1 MSLSILVADDEQ
13 LARSRLRRLLA
24 GCSEPAIGDVQEA
37 ASGEQAL
44 ALARA
49 GSFDAALLDI
59 HMPGMSGMELAAAL
73 RQLPHAPAIIFVTAH
88 SEHAVDAFELE
99 ALDYLTK
106 PVRAERLQAALAK
119 VERTR
124 RASAPADPPADGDD
138 AGQWLHINDR
148 GNVLRVPVR
157 DVLCFKAELKYIT
170 VRTASARY
178 LLDGSINQ
186 LEALYGER
194 FLRVHR
200 NALVARH
207 AIRALLRSNDITEG
221 EGWAVRLHGL
231 DEELPVSRR
240 QLSKVRA
247 ALDERERKA

>member
-1 MSLSILVADDEQ
+1 MSLNILLADDEP

-24 GCSEPAIGDVQEA
+24 QCTEPSIGAVAEA
-37 ASGEQAL
+37 ASGEEAL

-49 GSFDAALLDI
+49 QAFDAALLDI
-59 HMPGMSGMELAAAL
+59 HMPGMDGMALAAAL
-73 RQLPHAPAIIFVTAH
+73 RQLPAPPAVIFVTAH

-106 PVRAERLQAALAK
+106 PVRAERLQAALLK
-119 VERTR
+119 VERAR
-124 RASAPADPPADGDD
+124 RTNDPSGAPADGDD
-138 AGQWLHINDR
+138 AQHWLHISDR

-157 DVLCFKAELKYIT
+157 DVLYFKAELKYLPG
-170 VRTASARY
+170 RPASARY
-178 LLDGSINQ
+178 LLGGSINH

-207 AIRALLRSNDITEG
+207 AIRALLRSADIIEG
-221 EGWAVRLHGL
+221 DGWAVRLHGL
-231 DEELPVSRR
+231 EGELLPVSRR
-240 QLSKVRA
+240 QLAKVRA
-247 ALDERERKA
+247 ALGENED